1 MKKIV
6 IIGSTGP
13 TGRILTQRL
22 CKANFPVTVI
32 HRSDM
37 QKEEFESW
45 GATVVYGD
53 AMGRTPYIELL
64 GQLAPKCDVLVNL
77 LGGNP
82 FNDPD
87 AWPDYTGNVN
97 AIDSAVK
104 AGIRR
109 FVFVTSVGTGQSEQ
123 YVPDG
128 PRIYGEMLG
137 LKTKAEEHLKQTSLD
152 WTILKPGGLGPPNY
166 EIQSGVPL
174 ITENHGVRGLI
185 DRHDLA
191 DVIFRAMFDD
201 ATIHKELYAV
211 VDRIETFAGK
221 PESFSLVSLEG
232 ALAAEA

>member
-1 MKKIV
+1 MKSIV

-13 TGRILTQRL
+13 TGRILTERL

-32 HRSDM
+32 HRSDT

-53 AMGRTPYIELL
+53 AMERAPYIELL
-64 GQLAPKCDVLVNL
+64 RQLAPKCDVLVNL

-87 AWPDYTGNVN
+87 SWPDYTGNVN
-97 AIDSAVK
+97 AIDGAVE

-123 YVPDG
+123 YVPEG
-128 PRIYGEMLG
+128 ARIYGGMLG
-137 LKTKAEEHLKQTSLD
+137 LKTKAEEHLKQTTLD
-152 WTILKPGGLGPPNY
+152 WTILKPGGLGPPDY
-166 EIQSGVPL
+166 VIKSGNPL

-191 DVIFRAMFDD
+191 DVILRTIFDD
-201 ATIHKELYAV
+201 STIHKELYAV
-211 VDRIETFAGK
+211 VDRIETFAGE
-221 PESFSLVSLEG
+221 PDSFPLGSLEG
-232 ALAAEA
+232 ALAAEV